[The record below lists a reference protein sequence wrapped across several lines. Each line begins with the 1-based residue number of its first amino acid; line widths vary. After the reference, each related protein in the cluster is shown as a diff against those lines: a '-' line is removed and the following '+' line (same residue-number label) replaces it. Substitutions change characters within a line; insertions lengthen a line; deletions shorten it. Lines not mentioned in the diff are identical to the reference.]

1 VENQVQ
7 ESKFMKR
14 LVVLDVDSTMIEQ
27 EVIELL
33 AAKAGLREQVKELTD
48 KAMSGEI
55 DFKQALLMRV
65 ALLEGLSDAVFEEIH
80 SEITVTD
87 GVKELIDSVHQS
99 GGLVGAISGGFSQIL
114 EPLALRLGL
123 DFNLA
128 NELEISQGIL
138 TGKILGEI
146 VDASAKANNLLKWA
160 TEQGVDVS
168 DTVAVGDGANDIPML
183 QAAGFA
189 VAFRPKKI
197 LRQYADVVIEGN
209 SLKPLIELLE
219 LRSS

>member
-1 VENQVQ
+1 
-7 ESKFMKR
+7 MKR

-33 AAKAGLREQVKELTD
+33 AAKVGLGEQVKELTD

-65 ALLEGLSDAVFEEIH
+65 ALLKGLSDAVFEETQ

-87 GVKELIDSVHQS
+87 GVKELVDFVHRS

-123 DFNLA
+123 DFYLA
-128 NELEISQGIL
+128 NELEISQGVL

-146 VDASAKANNLLKWA
+146 VDASAKKRNLLKWA
-160 TEQGVDVS
+160 IEHGVDVS

-189 VAFRPKKI
+189 VAFRPKQI

>member
-1 VENQVQ
+1 
-7 ESKFMKR
+7 MKR

-33 AAKAGLREQVKELTD
+33 AAKVGLREQVKEITD

-55 DFKQALLMRV
+55 DFRKALLMRV
-65 ALLEGLSDAVFEEIH
+65 ALLEGLSDAVLEEIQA
-80 SEITVTD
+80 EITVTD
-87 GVKELIDSVHQS
+87 GVKELIDSVHLL
-99 GGLVGAISGGFSQIL
+99 GGLVGAISGGFLQIL
-114 EPLALRLGL
+114 QPLALRLGL
-123 DFNLA
+123 DFYLA
-128 NELEISQGIL
+128 NELEISRGFL
-138 TGKILGEI
+138 TGKISGEI
-146 VDASAKANNLLKWA
+146 VDSSAKAKNMLKWA
-160 TEQGVDVS
+160 IEHDVDVS

-189 VAFRPKKI
+189 VAFRPKQI

-209 SLKPLIELLE
+209 SLKPLVELLE

>member
-1 VENQVQ
+1 
-7 ESKFMKR
+7 MKS

-33 AAKAGLREQVKELTD
+33 AAKVGLGEQVKELTD

-65 ALLEGLSDAVFEEIH
+65 ALLKGLSDAVFEETQ

-87 GVKELIDSVHQS
+87 GVKELVDFVHRS

-123 DFNLA
+123 DFYLA
-128 NELEISQGIL
+128 NELEISQGVL

-146 VDASAKANNLLKWA
+146 VDASAKKRNLLKWA
-160 TEQGVDVS
+160 IEHGVDVS

-189 VAFRPKKI
+189 VAFRPKQI
-197 LRQYADVVIEGN
+197 LRQHADVVIEGN

>member
-1 VENQVQ
+1 
-7 ESKFMKR
+7 MKR

-33 AAKAGLREQVKELTD
+33 AAKVGLREQVKEITD

-55 DFKQALLMRV
+55 DFRKALLMRV
-65 ALLEGLSDAVFEEIH
+65 ALLEGLSDAVLEEIQA
-80 SEITVTD
+80 EITVTD
-87 GVKELIDSVHQS
+87 GVKELIDSVHLS
-99 GGLVGAISGGFSQIL
+99 GGLVGAISGGFLQIL
-114 EPLALRLGL
+114 QPLALRLGL
-123 DFNLA
+123 DFYLA
-128 NELEISQGIL
+128 NELEISRGFL
-138 TGKILGEI
+138 TGKISGEI
-146 VDASAKANNLLKWA
+146 VDASAKAKNMLKWA
-160 TEQGVDVS
+160 IEHDVDVS

-189 VAFRPKKI
+189 VAFRPKQI

-209 SLKPLIELLE
+209 SLKPLVELLE

>member
-1 VENQVQ
+1 
-7 ESKFMKR
+7 MKR

-33 AAKAGLREQVKELTD
+33 AARAGLQEQVKELTD

-87 GVKELIDSVHQS
+87 GVEELIDSVHRS

-123 DFNLA
+123 DFYLA

-146 VDASAKANNLLKWA
+146 VDGSAKAKYLLKWA
-160 TEQGVDVS
+160 MEHGVDAP

-189 VAFRPKKI
+189 VAFRPKQI

-209 SLKPLIELLE
+209 SLTPLIELLE

>member
-1 VENQVQ
+1 
-7 ESKFMKR
+7 MKR

-33 AAKAGLREQVKELTD
+33 AAKVGLREQVKEITD

-65 ALLEGLSDAVFEEIH
+65 ALLKGLSDAVFEETQ
-80 SEITVTD
+80 SEIIVTD
-87 GVKELIDSVHQS
+87 GVKELVDFVHRS

-114 EPLALRLGL
+114 EPLAFRLGL
-123 DFNLA
+123 DFYLA
-128 NELEISQGIL
+128 NELEISQGVL

-146 VDASAKANNLLKWA
+146 VDASAKKRNLLKWA
-160 TEQGVDVS
+160 IEHGVDVS

-183 QAAGFA
+183 QVAGFA
-189 VAFRPKKI
+189 VAFRPKQI

>member
-1 VENQVQ
+1 
-7 ESKFMKR
+7 MKR

-33 AAKAGLREQVKELTD
+33 AAKVGLREQVKEITD

-55 DFKQALLMRV
+55 DFRKALLMRV
-65 ALLEGLSDAVFEEIH
+65 ALLEGLSDAVLEEIQA
-80 SEITVTD
+80 EITVTD
-87 GVKELIDSVHQS
+87 GVKELIDSVHLL
-99 GGLVGAISGGFSQIL
+99 GGLVGAISGGFLQIL
-114 EPLALRLGL
+114 QPLALRLGL
-123 DFNLA
+123 DFYLA
-128 NELEISQGIL
+128 NELEISRGFL
-138 TGKILGEI
+138 TGKISGEI
-146 VDASAKANNLLKWA
+146 VDSSAKAKNMLKWA
-160 TEQGVDVS
+160 IEHDVDVS

-189 VAFRPKKI
+189 VAFRPKQI

-209 SLKPLIELLE
+209 SLKPLVEMLE

>member
-1 VENQVQ
+1 
-7 ESKFMKR
+7 MKR

-33 AAKAGLREQVKELTD
+33 AAKVGLGEQVKELTD

-65 ALLEGLSDAVFEEIH
+65 ALLKGLSDAVFEETQ
-80 SEITVTD
+80 SEITVTE
-87 GVKELIDSVHQS
+87 GVKELVDFVHRS

-123 DFNLA
+123 DFYLA
-128 NELEISQGIL
+128 NELEISQGVL

-146 VDASAKANNLLKWA
+146 VDASAKKRNLLKWA
-160 TEQGVDVS
+160 IEHGVDVS

-189 VAFRPKKI
+189 VAFRPKQI

>member
-1 VENQVQ
+1 
-7 ESKFMKR
+7 MKR

-33 AAKAGLREQVKELTD
+33 AAKVGLRQQVKEITD

-55 DFKQALLMRV
+55 DFEQALLMRV
-65 ALLEGLSDAVFEEIH
+65 ALLEGLSDAVFEEIQ
-80 SEITVTD
+80 SEIAVTD
-87 GVKELIDSVHQS
+87 GVKELIDSVHRS
-99 GGLVGAISGGFSQIL
+99 GGLVGAISGGFFQIL
-114 EPLALRLGL
+114 QPLALRLGL
-123 DFNLA
+123 DFYLA
-128 NELEISQGIL
+128 NELEISQGVL

-146 VDASAKANNLLKWA
+146 VDASAKAKNLLKWA
-160 TEQGVDVS
+160 MEHGVDVS

-189 VAFRPKKI
+189 VAFRPKQI

-209 SLKPLIELLE
+209 SLRPLVELLE

>member
-1 VENQVQ
+1 
-7 ESKFMKR
+7 MKR

>member
-1 VENQVQ
+1 
-7 ESKFMKR
+7 MKR

-33 AAKAGLREQVKELTD
+33 AAKVGLRQQVKEITD

-55 DFKQALLMRV
+55 DFEQALLMRV
-65 ALLEGLSDAVFEEIH
+65 ALLEGLSDAVFEEIQ
-80 SEITVTD
+80 SEIAVTD
-87 GVKELIDSVHQS
+87 GVKELIDSVHLS
-99 GGLVGAISGGFSQIL
+99 GGLVGAISGGFFQIL

-123 DFNLA
+123 DFYLA
-128 NELEISQGIL
+128 NELEISEGVL

-146 VDASAKANNLLKWA
+146 VDASAKAKNLLKWA
-160 TEQGVDVS
+160 MEHGVDVS

-183 QAAGFA
+183 QASGFA
-189 VAFRPKKI
+189 VAFRPKQI
-197 LRQYADVVIEGN
+197 LRQYADVIIEGN
-209 SLKPLIELLE
+209 SLRPLVELLE

>member
-1 VENQVQ
+1 
-7 ESKFMKR
+7 MKR

-33 AAKAGLREQVKELTD
+33 AAKVGLGEQVKELTD

-65 ALLEGLSDAVFEEIH
+65 ALLKGLSDAVFEETQ
-80 SEITVTD
+80 SEITVTE
-87 GVKELIDSVHQS
+87 GVKELVDFVHRS

-123 DFNLA
+123 DFYLA
-128 NELEISQGIL
+128 NELEISQGVL

-146 VDASAKANNLLKWA
+146 VDASAKKRNLLRWA
-160 TEQGVDVS
+160 IEHGVDVS

-189 VAFRPKKI
+189 VAFRPRQI

>member
-1 VENQVQ
+1 
-7 ESKFMKR
+7 MKR

-33 AAKAGLREQVKELTD
+33 AAKVGLRQQVKEITD

-55 DFKQALLMRV
+55 DFEQALLMRV
-65 ALLEGLSDAVFEEIH
+65 ALLEGLSDAVFEEIQ

-87 GVKELIDSVHQS
+87 GVKELIDAVHRS
-99 GGLVGAISGGFSQIL
+99 GGLVGAISGGFFQIL
-114 EPLALRLGL
+114 QPLALRLGL
-123 DFNLA
+123 DFYLA
-128 NELEISQGIL
+128 NELEISQGVL

-146 VDASAKANNLLKWA
+146 VDASAKAKNLLKWA
-160 TEQGVDVS
+160 MEHGVDVS

-183 QAAGFA
+183 QASGFA
-189 VAFRPKKI
+189 VAFRPKQI

-209 SLKPLIELLE
+209 SLRPLVELLE